1 MSERAV
7 FDLRCWVEADSAD
20 EVFRRITELLERAR
34 ADAPAG
40 VDVRYWQLRN
50 GHALSRFRPTIQRSR
65 RKRAA

>member
-1 MSERAV
+1 VTERAV
-7 FDLRCWVEADSAD
+7 FDLRCWVEADTAD
-20 EVFRRITELLERAR
+20 EVFRQIAELLDRAR

-50 GHALSRFRPTIQRSR
+50 GHPLSAFRPTIERPK